1 VPLTYYSVQEGG
13 YYVLTLLQIQK
24 GLSIHAWP
32 SGHATDMEDAIE
44 FAQLQDIG
52 CMIEKFPLEK
62 ANEAYDAMLSG
73 KVRFRAVLTFE

>member
-1 VPLTYYSVQEGG
+1 M
-13 YYVLTLLQIQK
+13 LTLLQIQR

-32 SGHATDMEDAIE
+32 AGHATDMEDAIK

-62 ANEAYDAMLSG
+62 ANEAYGECLMFSML
-73 KVRFRAVLTFE
+73 AVV